1 MCKIYMVN
9 FSAMSDEL
17 RNHIRTTYNRDELLV
32 EVAADIKVLKIGVND
47 AVVAAGTNTTVT
59 SYEYDCELV
68 RVRHLFEEHLH
79 IRIYKFL

>member
-1 MCKIYMVN
+1 MVYL
-9 FSAMSDEL
+9 SAMSDEL
-17 RNHIRTTYNRDELLV
+17 KDHIRNTYPRDELLV
-32 EVAADIKVLKIGVND
+32 EVAADIKVLKIGFND
-47 AVVAAGTNTTVT
+47 AVVAAGTSTTVT